1 VTLPLI
7 LTIPGVPRGKGRPR
21 FVKASG
27 RTYTPEQT
35 ASYEA
40 VIRHEAAL
48 EMRGAEPVEG
58 PLAIAVTA
66 VLPIPAS
73 WSRKR
78 REAAIGGRRVAYGA
92 PGCRQLPEGGM
103 RRAERHRLP
112 RRQSTGP
119 HGSSQVLRHVAAP
132 VHHRD
137 EGAACVIPTPSTPP
151 TPPCCASAASPERYG
166 GRRYERAKAAV
177 KEYVAN
183 MLRENAA

>member
-1 VTLPLI
+1 M
-7 LTIPGVPRGKGRPR
+7 PRGKGRPR

-73 WSRKR
+73 WSRKK
-78 REAAIGGRRVAYGA
+78 REAAIAGDVWPVGRPDADNF
-92 PGCRQLPEGGM
+92 LK
-103 RRAERHRLP
+103 
-112 RRQSTGP
+112 
-119 HGSSQVLRHVAAP
+119 
-132 VHHRD
+132 
-137 EGAACVIPTPSTPP
+137 AACDALNAIVYRDDSQLVRMEATK
-151 TPPCCASAASPERYG
+151 CYG
-166 GRRYERAKAAV
+166 
-177 KEYVAN
+177 VAPR
-183 MLRENAA
+183 LSITVTGVPHA

>member
-1 VTLPLI
+1 MTLPLI
-7 LTIPGVPRGKGRPR
+7 LTILGVPRGKGRPR
-21 FVKASG
+21 FVRASG

-78 REAAIGGRRVAYGA
+78 REAALAGQEWPTGRPDADNY
-92 PGCRQLPEGGM
+92 L
-103 RRAERHRLP
+103 
-112 RRQSTGP
+112 
-119 HGSSQVLRHVAAP
+119 
-132 VHHRD
+132 
-137 EGAACVIPTPSTPP
+137 
-151 TPPCCASAASPERYG
+151 
-166 GRRYERAKAAV
+166 KAA
-177 KEYVAN
+177 ADA
-183 MLRENAA
+183 LNAIVYRDDSQLVRMEAAKCYGTSPRLSITVTRVPHA